1 MTIRSFLAISNRAI
15 GQPIVPKMSL
25 WKAVAFSAGLGL
37 SMLSYPVHAASAT
50 NFRWRSNTR
59 KRPNSSVASAAA
71 RLDQSLTI
79 DELSRVVAI
88 TASMSS
94 LRQKE

>member
-1 MTIRSFLAISNRAI
+1 VQKGNVTIRSFLAISNRAI

-50 NFRWRSNTR
+50 GGDT
-59 KRPNSSVASAAA
+59 AQGLYDAAA
-71 RLDQSLTI
+71 H
-79 DELSRVVAI
+79 
-88 TASMSS
+88 
-94 LRQKE
+94 